1 MASKCKCC
9 DWKIKENEPIVFCP
23 DCGAVFHQKCYDRI
37 LRCRVCNAL
46 TPFGTQVEEKNRKEA
61 ETQYQEAAE
70 LLKKKKEQEEKIRR
84 EEELR
89 RIQHE
94 QAEQKEIQRKFQ
106 ERIDRLKSIGRTGYY
121 EYKVISIVDKKGAV
135 DINRLM
141 AELNDLGLDGWR
153 LQCAY
158 TNEMG
163 KDSLTVAGFGVN
175 STADQNILILERF
188 VNI

>member
-1 MASKCKCC
+1 M
-9 DWKIKENEPIVFCP
+9 
-23 DCGAVFHQKCYDRI
+23 
-37 LRCRVCNAL
+37 
-46 TPFGTQVEEKNRKEA
+46 
-61 ETQYQEAAE
+61 
-70 LLKKKKEQEEKIRR
+70 
-84 EEELR
+84 
-89 RIQHE
+89 
-94 QAEQKEIQRKFQ
+94 
-106 ERIDRLKSIGRTGYY
+106 GRTGYY

-163 KDSLTVAGFGVN
+163 KDSLTIAGFGMN